1 MAAKRLL
8 LVEGDEDRRVI
19 PELIERATDL
29 LWEDARKQRLVDIKS
44 ADGVEKL
51 LASGYIATEV
61 KTANLQAL
69 GVVVDAD
76 EDSAT
81 RWQSL
86 RDRCLSFCPDFP
98 KTPEPDGLLVELKSK
113 VRFGVWLMP
122 DNSECGMLE
131 TFLLKLRSVETAEP
145 LFQHVHDSVEQS
157 QQRGAAWKNCH
168 KDKVICHTYLAWQ
181 DPPGRQLHQALK
193 EKLLDAKAEPGQRFV
208 QWFRSLY
215 AL

>member
-29 LWEDARKQRLVDIKS
+29 AWEDARKQRLVDIKS

-98 KTPEPDGLLVELKSK
+98 KTPEPDGLVVEL
-113 VRFGVWLMP
+113 P
-122 DNSECGMLE
+122 AEAHE
-131 TFLLKLRSVETAEP
+131 AVEA
-145 LFQHVHDSVEQS
+145 V
-157 QQRGAAWKNCH
+157 A
-168 KDKVICHTYLAWQ
+168 
-181 DPPGRQLHQALK
+181 
-193 EKLLDAKAEPGQRFV
+193 
-208 QWFRSLY
+208 
-215 AL
+215 